1 MLKLEINLRENQK
14 LYFTSDLHLGHRNII
29 RFCCR
34 PYTNEKIM
42 DKALIDNW
50 NNTVT
55 SNDIVV
61 IAGDLFWFNDSHRI
75 KKVLESLN
83 GEKIYIVPGNH
94 DQMKS
99 YHRVEDPR
107 IEIITDITHIR
118 LTTDDKRYYLDQFE
132 IVVSHYPLMTW
143 AHRDRGALN
152 LFGHIHSGWLRDA
165 EGFDQN
171 LHLYEGLQYD
181 VGVDN
186 NNYKPVSFDEIL
198 IELNK

>member
-1 MLKLEINLRENQK
+1 MLKLNINLKENQK
-14 LYFTSDLHLGHRNII
+14 LYFTSDLHLGHRNVI

-34 PYTNEKIM
+34 PYDNEKEM
-42 DKALIDNW
+42 DKALINNW

-55 SNDIVV
+55 NNDIIV
-61 IAGDLFWFNDSHRI
+61 IAGDLFWFNDSHKI

-99 YHRVEDPR
+99 YYRVEDPR

-143 AHRDRGALN
+143 AHRDRGAIN
-152 LFGHIHSGWLRDA
+152 LFGHIHSGWLRDLDA
-165 EGFDQN
+165 FDQM
-171 LHLYEGLQYD
+171 LPLWKGQQYD
-181 VGVDN
+181 IGVDN
-186 NNYKPVSFDEIL
+186 NNYKPVSFDDVL